1 MNTYK
6 SFNFRDSAIAM
17 ACSLVFT
24 ASCLMFVVGPAVA
37 ATQAAATNS
46 VVVPLA

>member
-1 MNTYK
+1 MNKYN

-17 ACSLVFT
+17 ACSILFS
-24 ASCLMFVVGPAVA
+24 ASCLMFVVGPAMA
-37 ATQAAATNS
+37 APQAAPNS